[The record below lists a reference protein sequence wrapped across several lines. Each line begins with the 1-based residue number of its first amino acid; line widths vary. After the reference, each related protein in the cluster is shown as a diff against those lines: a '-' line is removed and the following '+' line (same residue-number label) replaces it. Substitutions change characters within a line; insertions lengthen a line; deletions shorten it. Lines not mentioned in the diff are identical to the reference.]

1 VVGSQPIEPAWES
14 LRSPGNQGSSNERQ
28 DFMHSRRI
36 ASLLLIT
43 ASMLAA
49 FVLPAQAAVRHI
61 DGTVVSKNA
70 ASQSFRITTQSGN
83 QVRIKV
89 TSSTVFQRI
98 AGFGGLHKG
107 LAVEV
112 EAKST
117 SSGLVATKVET
128 RSGGANGGGGGGG
141 GADDGPNHT

>member
-1 VVGSQPIEPAWES
+1 M
-14 LRSPGNQGSSNERQ
+14 
-28 DFMHSRRI
+28 FTRRT

-43 ASMLAA
+43 ALMLAA
-49 FVLPAQAAVRHI
+49 SALPAQAALRHV

-70 ASQSFRITTQSGN
+70 ETHSFRIKTQSGS

-89 TSSTVFQRI
+89 TSNTKFQRI

-117 SSGLVATKVET
+117 SNGLVATQVET
-128 RSGGANGGGGGGG
+128 RVGGGGGGGADGNGGGG

>member
-1 VVGSQPIEPAWES
+1 MFSK
-14 LRSPGNQGSSNERQ
+14 RT
-28 DFMHSRRI
+28 

-43 ASMLAA
+43 ALMLAA
-49 FVLPAQAAVRHI
+49 SALPAQAALRHV
-61 DGTVVSKNA
+61 DGMVVSKNA
-70 ASQSFRITTQSGN
+70 ETHSFRIKTQSGS

-89 TSSTVFQRI
+89 TSTTKFQRI
-98 AGFGGLHKG
+98 AGGFGGLHKG

-117 SSGLVATKVET
+117 SSGLVATQVET
-128 RSGGANGGGGGGG
+128 RSGGGGGGGG

>member
-1 VVGSQPIEPAWES
+1 
-14 LRSPGNQGSSNERQ
+14 
-28 DFMHSRRI
+28 M
-36 ASLLLIT
+36 LIT

-49 FVLPAQAAVRHI
+49 FALPAQAALRHI

-70 ASQSFRITTQSGN
+70 ENHSFLITTRSGS

-89 TSSTVFQRI
+89 NSSTKFQRI
-98 AGFGGLHKG
+98 SGFGGLHKG

-117 SSGLVATKVET
+117 SSGLVATQVET
-128 RSGGANGGGGGGG
+128 RGGGGGADDNGGNHGG

>member
-1 VVGSQPIEPAWES
+1 
-14 LRSPGNQGSSNERQ
+14 
-28 DFMHSRRI
+28 MHSRRI

-49 FVLPAQAAVRHI
+49 FALPAQAALRHI

-70 ASQSFRITTQSGN
+70 ENRSFLIKTQSGS

-89 TSSTVFQRI
+89 TSSTKFQRI
-98 AGFGGLHKG
+98 SDFGGLHKG

-117 SSGLVATKVET
+117 SSGLVATQVET
-128 RSGGANGGGGGGG
+128 RGGGGGGGADDNGGNHGGG